1 VHITRSDFKAVR
13 KCWISSVMDGSD
25 DDILW
30 KGSEVGGNVRSEC
43 DEDEGTDC
51 EMERVIPTGKGR
63 QNLTPFVY

>member
-1 VHITRSDFKAVR
+1 
-13 KCWISSVMDGSD
+13 MDGSD